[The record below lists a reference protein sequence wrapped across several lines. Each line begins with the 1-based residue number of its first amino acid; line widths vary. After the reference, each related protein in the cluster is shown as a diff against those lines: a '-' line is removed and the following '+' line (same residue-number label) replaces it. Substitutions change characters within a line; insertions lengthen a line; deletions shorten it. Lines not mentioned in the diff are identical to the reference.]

1 MDKFDS
7 EKLMALVNLSNSTG
21 SMLNSISQTK
31 ENLKILKTT
40 LELSKLQEVELPK
53 IVEALTRIVAKIRE
67 VNDAQ
72 LSAGKSPVSSMAV
85 RQTRAIQTSLN
96 LEQDLMKDLLKYE
109 TDLIMT
115 KSLEGQGFIESA
127 IESLEKELR
136 RQEEE
141 LTDAN

>member
-72 LSAGKSPVSSMAV
+72 LSAGKSPVSAMAV

-136 RQEEE
+136 RQEQE